1 MRDPFWL
8 MKRDLPRANRLIAE
22 HSRGRGSV
30 HGDIRKL
37 HQWGKFNGNEFRP
50 FTFRI
55 HFTIGPDDSM

>member
-1 MRDPFWL
+1 MRDLFWL
-8 MKRDLPRANRLIAE
+8 MKCDLPSANRLIAE
-22 HSRGRGSV
+22 HSRGRGRV

-37 HQWGKFNGNEFRP
+37 HQGGKFSGNEFRR